1 MTVRRHRK
9 SRQRDIKD
17 RLVQTRVPER
27 LEAVLKEE
35 AKKRRL
41 SVSHLIRNVLE
52 DTLELVD
59 TVVTSGEE
67 LVDGSVRIAQ
77 QVARDAGRLAQTA
90 RASARETTAEVRPRR
105 SPSEPE
111 PRPKARAAAKLEH
124 ILAWNAVV
132 LNRAAL
138 CAECGRELA
147 KGEPAHLGLSQ
158 DGTQPPAWLCSTCLA
173 NLG

>member
-1 MTVRRHRK
+1 MTVRRYRK
-9 SRQRDIKD
+9 SRRRDIKD

-27 LEAVLKEE
+27 LEAVLKQE

-52 DTLELVD
+52 DTLDLVD
-59 TVVTSGEE
+59 TVVTGGEE

-77 QVARDAGRLAQTA
+77 QVARDAGRIAKTA
-90 RASARETTAEVRPRR
+90 RISAQEIGADASPRR
-105 SPSEPE
+105 AKTPE
-111 PRPKARAAAKLEH
+111 REGGPRASLDH

-132 LNRAAL
+132 LNRSVE
-138 CAECGRELA
+138 CAECGRALS

-158 DGTQPPAWLCSTCLA
+158 DPARPPAWLCPSCLS

>member
-9 SRQRDIKD
+9 SRSRRDIKD

-59 TVVTSGEE
+59 TVVTGGEE

-77 QVARDAGRLAQTA
+77 QVAREAGRLAQTA
-90 RASARETTAEVRPRR
+90 RASARETVAEAPSRR
-105 SPSEPE
+105 APSEPKPE
-111 PRPKARAAAKLEH
+111 PKARPAAKLEH
-124 ILAWNAVV
+124 ILAWN
-132 LNRAAL
+132 
-138 CAECGRELA
+138 
-147 KGEPAHLGLSQ
+147 
-158 DGTQPPAWLCSTCLA
+158 
-173 NLG
+173 